1 LSASGEAVKIPSK
14 IRAGD
19 TVVWRDEATVDV
31 FGAPI
36 DGSNHSLTYYLRTNH
51 NHQGATVAG
60 VTVVG
65 TPAGSGWTFTI
76 PAATTAGFVADDWY
90 FQAVATA
97 NAGGAKTTLGS
108 GSLTVEANLAYAGQP
123 SAFDGRS
130 QAQKDLDAVQAAI
143 RSLMSGGA
151 VQEYRIG
158 TRNLKRYDLA
168 ELLALESRLKAVVA
182 RENKAAMIAN
192 GLGNPHNMF
201 VRFGGR

>member
-1 LSASGEAVKIPSK
+1 MFASGEAVKIPSK

-19 TVVWRDEATVDV
+19 TVVWADDPTVDV

-36 DGSNHSLTYYLRTNH
+36 DGSNHGLTYYLRANH

-65 TPAGSGWTFTI
+65 TPQGSGWTFTI
-76 PAATTAGFVADDWY
+76 SSATSAGFVADTWY
-90 FQAVATA
+90 FQAIATA

-108 GSLTVEANLAYAGQP
+108 GSLIVEP
-123 SAFDGRS
+123 SLVYTGAPAKFDGRS
-130 QAQKDLDAVQAAI
+130 QAQQDLDACQAAI

-158 TRNLKRYDLA
+158 TRSLKRYDLA
-168 ELLALESRLKAVVA
+168 ELLALESRLKAQVA
-182 RENKAAMIAN
+182 RENKAALIAN
-192 GLGNPHNMF
+192 GLGNPHNLF
-201 VRFGGR
+201 VRFGR